1 MTDRETLLKYRI
13 KQAEETLSDAEA
25 MKKAGLSAGSIVN
38 RAYYAMFYGVL
49 GLFLK
54 ANVILKTSKH
64 SGIISMFDREFVLS
78 GKIDRDFSKP
88 LHKMFNLRQAA
99 DYKELVDISPED
111 AEDAL
116 KIAGNFVDEI
126 KRVVDS
132 LPNIP

>member
-25 MKKAGLSAGSIVN
+25 MKKAGLSARSIVN

-78 GKIDRDFSKP
+78 GKIDRDFSKS

-116 KIAGNFVDEI
+116 NKAGNFVDEI

-132 LPNIP
+132 LPTIP